1 MTVQKIDKQ
10 NQGALKIAFVYFVVG
25 SLWILFSDKI
35 AGAIAQDRNVLT
47 TISTVKGWGYVIVTS
62 LLLYW
67 LIQRYTILL
76 RESDERMASIIHSA
90 MDAIISVDSLQRITL
105 FNTAAEKMFGYTAD
119 EIMGQSLDILVPEFY
134 RAEHR
139 GQIDEFGQTGITN
152 RHMNGYQGITGV
164 KKNGDEFPI
173 DTSISQIELDGKKIF
188 TAILRDVTES
198 KRAETALRESE
209 YNYRSILEQA
219 SDGIFIA
226 DASGRYIEVNPSG
239 CDMLGYTR
247 EELLEKKISDLI
259 PPEDLSKIPIRM
271 DELKQGKIILSE
283 RRLIR
288 KDGTLLP
295 VEISARILSDGRLQG
310 IQRDI
315 TERKQAEDALAA
327 SQVLLQDIT
336 DNSTTLIY
344 AIDSAGRFL
353 LINRKLESVLGA
365 PRETLI
371 GKTREVIMP
380 LEIAA
385 AHHANDLQV
394 IEEQLPITFE
404 EENDEPTGKHTYLS
418 VKFPLLDSHG
428 DVCGIG
434 GISTDVTERKQ
445 AEEAIHLLNET
456 LEERIEERTA
466 QLAAANRE
474 LEAFSYSVSHD
485 LRSPLRGID
494 GWSLALLEDYG
505 PIIDEQGQ
513 THIHKVRTEVQRMG
527 TLIDDILKLSRIT
540 RAEMNKER
548 VDLSTVAETVVVR
561 LEESK
566 TEGRQVE
573 FVIQKGLTAMGDSK
587 LLEVVLTNLLDN
599 AFKFTSKRQ
608 EAHIEFGQTTMEG
621 EPAFFVRDNGAG
633 FDMTY
638 ATNLFGAFQRMHRVS
653 EFPGT
658 GVGLATVQRVINRHG
673 GRIWATSEVGQG
685 TTFYF
690 ILEDNNK

>member
-1 MTVQKIDKQ
+1 MFQTRQTSPEIARPIVTEMAMTVQKIDKQ

-67 LIQRYTILL
+67 LIQRHTILL

-188 TAILRDVTES
+188 TAILRDVTER
-198 KRAETALRESE
+198 KRAETALRESDALIKAVLDHLPIGIAVNSVDPAVTF
-209 YNYRSILEQA
+209 NYMNDNFPEFYRT
-219 SDGIFIA
+219 
-226 DASGRYIEVNPSG
+226 
-239 CDMLGYTR
+239 TR
-247 EELLEKKISDLI
+247 EKLANPDAFWEAVYEE
-259 PPEDLSKIPIRM
+259 PEFREEVRKRVLDDCAGGDPERMVWVDVPIT
-271 DELKQGKIILSE
+271 
-283 RRLIR
+283 RRGEEPR
-288 KDGTLLP
+288 Y
-295 VEISARILSDGRLQG
+295 ISARNTPVPGQPLMISVVW
-310 IQRDI
+310 DI
-315 TERKQAEDALAA
+315 
-327 SQVLLQDIT
+327 
-336 DNSTTLIY
+336 
-344 AIDSAGRFL
+344 
-353 LINRKLESVLGA
+353 
-365 PRETLI
+365 
-371 GKTREVIMP
+371 
-380 LEIAA
+380 
-385 AHHANDLQV
+385 
-394 IEEQLPITFE
+394 
-404 EENDEPTGKHTYLS
+404 
-418 VKFPLLDSHG
+418 
-428 DVCGIG
+428 
-434 GISTDVTERKQ
+434 TERKQ
-445 AEEAIHLLNET
+445 AEEAIQRLNET

-505 PIIDEQGQ
+505 PILDEQGQ

>member
-1 MTVQKIDKQ
+1 LFQTRQTSPEIARPIVTEMAMTVQKIDKQ

-67 LIQRYTILL
+67 LIQRHTILL
-76 RESDERMASIIHSA
+76 RESDEKMASIIHSA

-198 KRAETALRESE
+198 KRAETALRESDALIKAVLDHLPIGIAVNSVDPAVTF
-209 YNYRSILEQA
+209 NYMNDNFPEFYRT
-219 SDGIFIA
+219 
-226 DASGRYIEVNPSG
+226 
-239 CDMLGYTR
+239 TR
-247 EELLEKKISDLI
+247 EKLANPDAFWEAVYEE
-259 PPEDLSKIPIRM
+259 PEFREEVRKRVLDDCAGGDPERMVWVDVPIT
-271 DELKQGKIILSE
+271 
-283 RRLIR
+283 RRGEEPR
-288 KDGTLLP
+288 Y
-295 VEISARILSDGRLQG
+295 ISARNTPVPGQPLMISVVW
-310 IQRDI
+310 DI
-315 TERKQAEDALAA
+315 
-327 SQVLLQDIT
+327 
-336 DNSTTLIY
+336 
-344 AIDSAGRFL
+344 
-353 LINRKLESVLGA
+353 
-365 PRETLI
+365 
-371 GKTREVIMP
+371 
-380 LEIAA
+380 
-385 AHHANDLQV
+385 
-394 IEEQLPITFE
+394 
-404 EENDEPTGKHTYLS
+404 
-418 VKFPLLDSHG
+418 
-428 DVCGIG
+428 
-434 GISTDVTERKQ
+434 TERKQ
-445 AEEAIHLLNET
+445 AEEAIQRLNET
-456 LEERIEERTA
+456 LEERIEERTT

-505 PIIDEQGQ
+505 PILDEQGQ

-527 TLIDDILKLSRIT
+527 MLIDDILKLSRIT
-540 RAEMNKER
+540 RADMNKEK
-548 VDLSTVAETVVVR
+548 VDLSGIAETIVTR
-561 LEESK
+561 LQEIKPEDRRV
-566 TEGRQVE
+566 G
-573 FVIQKGLTAMGDSK
+573 FDIQKGLTATGDPK

-599 AFKFTSKRQ
+599 SFKFTSKRQ

>member
-1 MTVQKIDKQ
+1 MAMTVQKIDKQ

-67 LIQRYTILL
+67 LIQRHTILL
-76 RESDERMASIIHSA
+76 RESDEKMASIIHSA

-198 KRAETALRESE
+198 KRAETALRESDALIKAVLDHLPIGIAVNSVDPAVTF
-209 YNYRSILEQA
+209 NYMNDNFPEFYRT
-219 SDGIFIA
+219 
-226 DASGRYIEVNPSG
+226 
-239 CDMLGYTR
+239 TR
-247 EELLEKKISDLI
+247 EKLANPDAFWEAVYEE
-259 PPEDLSKIPIRM
+259 PEFREEVRKRVLDDCAGGDPERMVWVDVPIT
-271 DELKQGKIILSE
+271 
-283 RRLIR
+283 RRGEEPR
-288 KDGTLLP
+288 Y
-295 VEISARILSDGRLQG
+295 ISARNTPVPGQPLMISVVW
-310 IQRDI
+310 DI
-315 TERKQAEDALAA
+315 
-327 SQVLLQDIT
+327 
-336 DNSTTLIY
+336 
-344 AIDSAGRFL
+344 
-353 LINRKLESVLGA
+353 
-365 PRETLI
+365 
-371 GKTREVIMP
+371 
-380 LEIAA
+380 
-385 AHHANDLQV
+385 
-394 IEEQLPITFE
+394 
-404 EENDEPTGKHTYLS
+404 
-418 VKFPLLDSHG
+418 
-428 DVCGIG
+428 
-434 GISTDVTERKQ
+434 TERKQ
-445 AEEAIHLLNET
+445 AEEAIQRLNET
-456 LEERIEERTA
+456 LEERIEERTT

-505 PIIDEQGQ
+505 PILDEQGQ

-527 TLIDDILKLSRIT
+527 MLIDDILKLSRIT
-540 RAEMNKER
+540 RADMNKEK
-548 VDLSTVAETVVVR
+548 VDLSGIAETIVTR
-561 LEESK
+561 LQEIKPEDRRV
-566 TEGRQVE
+566 G
-573 FVIQKGLTAMGDSK
+573 FDIQKGLTATGDPK

-599 AFKFTSKRQ
+599 SFKFTSKRQ

>member
-1 MTVQKIDKQ
+1 MFQTRQTSPEIARPIVTEMAMTVQKIDKQ

-67 LIQRYTILL
+67 LIQRHTILL
-76 RESDERMASIIHSA
+76 RESDEKMASIIHSA

-198 KRAETALRESE
+198 KRAETALRESDALIKAVLDHLPIGIAVNSVDPAVTF
-209 YNYRSILEQA
+209 NYMNDNFPEFYRT
-219 SDGIFIA
+219 
-226 DASGRYIEVNPSG
+226 
-239 CDMLGYTR
+239 TR
-247 EELLEKKISDLI
+247 EKLANPDAFWEAVYEE
-259 PPEDLSKIPIRM
+259 PEFREEVRKRVLDDCAGGDPERMVWVDVPIT
-271 DELKQGKIILSE
+271 
-283 RRLIR
+283 RRGEEPR
-288 KDGTLLP
+288 Y
-295 VEISARILSDGRLQG
+295 ISARNTPVPGQPLMISVVW
-310 IQRDI
+310 DI
-315 TERKQAEDALAA
+315 
-327 SQVLLQDIT
+327 
-336 DNSTTLIY
+336 
-344 AIDSAGRFL
+344 
-353 LINRKLESVLGA
+353 
-365 PRETLI
+365 
-371 GKTREVIMP
+371 
-380 LEIAA
+380 
-385 AHHANDLQV
+385 
-394 IEEQLPITFE
+394 
-404 EENDEPTGKHTYLS
+404 
-418 VKFPLLDSHG
+418 
-428 DVCGIG
+428 
-434 GISTDVTERKQ
+434 TERKQ
-445 AEEAIHLLNET
+445 AEEAIQRLNET
-456 LEERIEERTA
+456 LEERIEERTT

-505 PIIDEQGQ
+505 PILDEQGQ

-527 TLIDDILKLSRIT
+527 MLIDDILKLSRIT
-540 RAEMNKER
+540 RADMNKEK
-548 VDLSTVAETVVVR
+548 VDLSGIAETIVTR
-561 LEESK
+561 LQEIKPEDRRV
-566 TEGRQVE
+566 G
-573 FVIQKGLTAMGDSK
+573 FDIQKGLTATGDPK

-599 AFKFTSKRQ
+599 SFKFTSKRQ